1 MCKQS
6 AFLLPLCLAAA
17 LSPTAS
23 ANLLDQPLSVT
34 YRFPDAA
41 TVYPPASFEP
51 SSFVVGPGLEA
62 WGQIEHTT
70 LLLTDFSDNQLTIT
84 FRTRLQAPV
93 WTSASFNGL
102 IFQRT
107 TPGNL
112 AITGAT
118 VDPAT
123 TLAGFDTSRIS
134 YTTGEIR
141 INWGGL
147 PYVDADK
154 LVIDFTVDDRGLVQA
169 IVPQNPVPELGPASI
184 AAAGLLTGWML
195 LRRRNAA

>member
-1 MCKQS
+1 MRKQS
-6 AFLLPLCLAAA
+6 AFLLPLCLAAT
-17 LSPTAS
+17 LSSTAS

-41 TVYPPASFEP
+41 TVYAPASFQP

-93 WTSASFNGL
+93 WTSASFNGV

-107 TPGNL
+107 APGNL

-118 VDPAT
+118 VDPAS
-123 TLAGFDTSRIS
+123 TLGGFDTSRIS
-134 YTTGEIR
+134 YTSGEIR

-154 LVIDFTVDDRGLVQA
+154 LVIDFTIDDRGLVQA
-169 IVPQNPVPELGPASI
+169 IVPQNPVPELSPAGI
-184 AAAGLLTGWML
+184 AAAGLLIGWML